1 MSLKALAERILQGNR
16 QGNRTE
22 TKSFLIQKPEKPESF
37 QVSSP
42 IEGNQETA
50 DAHQLISETIADIDR
65 AGRLWPRD
73 YYATLPTA
81 VLERLKGLMH
91 EVEAAALADDIN
103 ATAEGLAE
111 YRAEL
116 LRHLH

>member
-50 DAHQLISETIADIDR
+50 DAHQLISETIREIGR
-65 AGRLWPRD
+65 AGRPWPRD
-73 YYATLPTA
+73 YYASLPTETIECLRDLMLA
-81 VLERLKGLMH
+81 VEQ
-91 EVEAAALADDIN
+91 AALADN
-103 ATAEGLAE
+103 LPATAACLAE
-111 YRAEL
+111 YKAEL